1 MTKQLSLF
9 SPPDSPHPV
18 GVAEAA
24 KETRALAEL
33 LPNSLY
39 LGTSSWSFPGWEGI
53 VYDRK
58 VGKNLLAKHGL
69 VAYGRHPLFRTVC
82 IDRTYYGLIPANE
95 FRAYA
100 ESVPESFRF
109 VVKAHELVTSVRT
122 RDRFVSAE
130 NESFLDPNYA
140 LEEVV
145 GPCLE
150 GLGTKAGVLLFQF
163 PPQAVGADF
172 VERLHRLLDALP
184 RKPLY
189 AIELRN
195 RELLTR
201 SYLEAL
207 EDVGACHCFNVHPRM
222 PTIAEQAALVGASR
236 FPGLVVRWM
245 LGPNHGYED
254 ARKAF
259 YPFDRLAEEDANARA
274 AIAELCR
281 NELASAKRA
290 FVIVNNKAE
299 GCAPLSL
306 VRLAGELDRP
316 QS

>member
-1 MTKQLSLF
+1 MTKQLPLF
-9 SPPDSPHPV
+9 SPADSPHPV

-24 KETRALAEL
+24 NETRSLAQR
-33 LPNSLY
+33 LPDSLY
-39 LGTSSWSFPGWEGI
+39 LGTSSWSFPGWEDI

-58 VGKNLLAKHGL
+58 AKKSLLARHGL

-82 IDRTYYGLIPANE
+82 IDRTYYGPIPADE

-109 VVKAHELVTSVRT
+109 VVKVHELVTSVRT
-122 RDRFVSAE
+122 RDRFVSTE

-140 LEEVV
+140 LQEVV

-172 VERLHRLLDALP
+172 AERLHRLLDALP
-184 RKPLY
+184 RKLLY
-189 AIELRN
+189 AVELRN
-195 RELLTR
+195 RALLTS
-201 SYLEAL
+201 SYFEAL
-207 EDVGACHCFNVHPRM
+207 EDVGACHCFNVHPTM
-222 PTIAEQAALVGASR
+222 PTIPEQAALVGASR

-245 LGPNHGYED
+245 LGPNYGYED
-254 ARKAF
+254 AREAF
-259 YPFDRLAEEDANARA
+259 SPFDKLAEEDTNARV

-281 NELASAKRA
+281 SDLASAKRA